1 MSDPKITPEAAAVNG
16 GSPLLVKSQDGSEE
30 TVSVR
35 VLKIAEF
42 QEYFSL
48 LAEDDTKLAAWAVG
62 RPVEWVES
70 LEDDSLFDLLEE
82 VDRVNFTRAQRWIE
96 RQTRKAEKL
105 APITNRMAALQ
116 LTHTKQ

>member
-1 MSDPKITPEAAAVNG
+1 MSELKITPEAAAVNG
-16 GSPLLVKSQDGSEE
+16 GSPLLVRSQDGTEE

-42 QEYFSL
+42 QEYFAL
-48 LAEDDTKLAAWAVG
+48 LAEDDSKLAAWAVG
-62 RPVEWVES
+62 KTLEWVEG

-82 VDRVNFTRAQRWIE
+82 VDRVNFTKAQRWIE

-116 LTHTKQ
+116 LTHTRQ